1 MKGDAICLAKETV
14 NESNWFSLSGINFT
28 GGDDTVYHTRWSQ
41 SSTDISSLRGQIVTL
56 TFTTFDLG
64 DTIYDSATL
73 IDSVI
78 VS

>member
-1 MKGDAICLAKETV
+1 M
-14 NESNWFSLSGINFT
+14 
-28 GGDDTVYHTRWSQ
+28 RR
-41 SSTDISSLRGQIVTL
+41 ISSLRGQIVTL

-78 VS
+78 VSQ